1 MRQKAPAPFG
11 GRPDSRT
18 GLRWAAWPENHSDLR
33 GPPCRYDCP
42 GDHGASELGGQTPR
56 LQKKPRR
63 SFRNGG
69 AGWRSSTACPQAVGH
84 PHKRPSGEKEI
95 PV

>member
-42 GDHGASELGGQTPR
+42 GNHGASKRAGQT
-56 LQKKPRR
+56 L
-63 SFRNGG
+63 GLE
-69 AGWRSSTACPQAVGH
+69 
-84 PHKRPSGEKEI
+84 PSG
-95 PV
+95 